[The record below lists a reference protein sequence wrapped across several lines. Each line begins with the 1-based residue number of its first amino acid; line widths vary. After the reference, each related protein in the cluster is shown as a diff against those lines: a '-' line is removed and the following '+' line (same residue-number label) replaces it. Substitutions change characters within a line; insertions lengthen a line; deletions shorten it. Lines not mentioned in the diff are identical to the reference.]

1 MASRPGSDA
10 AMIEEPGRVVA
21 LDRGAV
27 WVETLRRSTCNA
39 CSANAGCGQGLMDK
53 LGVGQRRGLVR
64 ALTDLQLAVGD
75 GVVIGIR
82 EDLLVRGSLL
92 VYLLPLLGLFAGA
105 MLAEWL
111 ALAEAF
117 VILGGLG
124 GFLAVWWLVRW
135 RSRQSSDDPDLQPV
149 VLRAELAVQA
159 LPAEHR

>member
-1 MASRPGSDA
+1 
-10 AMIEEPGRVVA
+10 
-21 LDRGAV
+21 
-27 WVETLRRSTCNA
+27 
-39 CSANAGCGQGLMDK
+39 MDK
-53 LGVGQRRGLVR
+53 LGVGQQRGLVR
-64 ALTDLQLAVGD
+64 ALTDLQLAIGD

-111 ALAEAF
+111 ALAESF
-117 VILGGLG
+117 VILAGLG

-135 RSRQSSDDPDLQPV
+135 RSRQSSDDPALQPV

-159 LPAEHR
+159 VPAEPR